1 MPFSEQNRSIRTRGS
16 VIGRCSAAHIHY
28 QRVITV
34 LRCSVGNDN
43 SPVVGIPYVL
53 LCLNCRFTNPFGTAV
68 GLMGTGSQLSR
79 TLATIAEHW
88 LRISVQAK
96 EVVA

>member
-1 MPFSEQNRSIRTRGS
+1 M
-16 VIGRCSAAHIHY
+16 
-28 QRVITV
+28 QR
-34 LRCSVGNDN
+34 SVGNDN